1 MKLDASALAALNLL
15 PAPNG
20 AGGKYGSLF
29 GLLNRCKTA
38 QGTRLLRVWLKQP
51 LVNLWEIEKRQKLV
65 EMFVED
71 TDTRAA
77 LQVRP
82 FPLWLEASPLAVH

>member
-15 PAPNG
+15 PAPGG

-38 QGTRLLRVWLKQP
+38 QGQRLLRVWLKQP
-51 LVNLWEIEKRQKLV
+51 LVNLWEIEKRLKLV
-65 EMFVED
+65 EIFVED
-71 TDTRAA
+71 SESRVA

-82 FPLWLEASPLAVH
+82 PPLSTTLDRMDTY